1 MESKPSP
8 ALPFILLAVLSL
20 IWGSSFILM
29 KRGLIVFTPMQVAAL
44 RVAISGVLL
53 APFAV
58 RALLSLENK
67 RLIPYFLL
75 CGALGNAIP
84 AILFTTAQKYINSS
98 TGALLNSLTPISTL
112 LLGVFIFKMHTNR
125 AQTIGVFIGFLGAV
139 ALVLA
144 ARGEI
149 APGET
154 SWYALLPVVATICY
168 GMNANLIGRYL
179 KGVPSLTINS
189 LALFG
194 MTLFF
199 LPYLIL
205 SGFFTDALPI
215 AQMQPMFGIALM
227 SIITLSVLGT
237 ALSNALYT
245 RLIQISSPVFSSS
258 VTYLIP
264 VVAMAWGLLDGEHL
278 SVLHFVGILIILAG
292 IYLVNKR

>member
-1 MESKPSP
+1 MKSTTSP
-8 ALPFILLAVLSL
+8 ALPFILLAILAL

-29 KRGLIVFTPMQVAAL
+29 KRGLVVFTPMEVAAL

-58 RALLSLENK
+58 RAWFSLENK
-67 RLIPYFLL
+67 RLAWYFLL

-84 AILFTTAQKYINSS
+84 AMLFTTAQKHLNSS
-98 TGALLNSLTPISTL
+98 TGALLNSLTPLFTL
-112 LLGVFIFKMHTNR
+112 LIGIVIFKSKLR
-125 AQTIGVFIGFLGAV
+125 RSQIIGVLIGFVGAV
-139 ALVLA
+139 VLVFA
-144 ARGEI
+144 AKGEI

-154 SWYALLPVVATICY
+154 SWYALLPVLATVCY
-168 GMNANLIGRYL
+168 GMNANIISHYL
-179 KGVPSLTINS
+179 KGISPLTINS

-194 MTLFF
+194 VTMFF

-205 SGFFTDALPI
+205 SGFFTVSLPL
-215 AQMQPMFGIALM
+215 AQAHPMFGVALV

-245 RLIQISSPVFSSS
+245 QLIQISSPVFSSS

-278 SVLHFVGILIILAG
+278 SALHFIGIAIILAG